1 MRRGGAPLH
10 HGASVPTSLGLAFP
24 ACVTEALLQE
34 RDEMN
39 KYTYFEVLF
48 LGREG
53 DSHIHEQ
60 RLRLLY
66 RLASY
71 ALQFPVL
78 QLYAQISLWLSKV
91 GNSKPY
97 AEELVAV
104 LAEHY
109 LKPADSIIY
118 EYLLPLESSCPEF
131 TVFFVVYATRFM
143 PINRPMAAVF
153 ASYINRNPG
162 YFLKGFRDSPHLA
175 DIFRLEV
182 FEKMLNYLLEIEG
195 EPSSDIEAMNYHTA
209 VMVLL
214 DKWSSTIRKPLD
226 INLLFDPSIR
236 WSRFRSDALC
246 VVGSKSPAAGKMVA
260 KEGLFEIF
268 LIAEPLPVYVPKPA
282 IGERNWLGSVKAPPE
297 QFPHE
302 PYRPGKSD
310 LLSFLG
316 AGLGVA
322 LTVLAVTFY
331 NDIFGESPV
340 KKVTLKDAHHHEL
353 PKESSQ
359 VAQIEEA
366 EEVKAVEHDALLS
379 HENVDNHPTRS
390 TEQLVPKL
398 SSERNEESG
407 EVRTVESTQEQS
419 SHKETHEDI
428 SSREQ
433 KPPYASEE
441 GSSPEDKPSHFST
454 ESSSPEH
461 QSFHV
466 HVEPA
471 LLSEDVCLQ
480 KSVLGT

>member
-1 MRRGGAPLH
+1 MPPHLKRSIRSRRLGYDNSCDFTSKSLDVHECVCRVYNDLLEEIANVEGGSTAIHSPLNCVLNILIKVSFICVGTPMRRGGAPLH

-24 ACVTEALLQE
+24 ACVTEALLQVSKHIRLSSHGRGRPSLTKNNDLQLLIDNEVFCLGADRKSTRLSQLQEFTLINLLAHFFTE

-214 DKWSSTIRKPLD
+214 DKWSSTIKKPLD

-260 KEGLFEIF
+260 KKLEGCKIPPAYAA
-268 LIAEPLPVYVPKPA
+268 LI
-282 IGERNWLGSVKAPPE
+282 
-297 QFPHE
+297 
-302 PYRPGKSD
+302 SD
-310 LLSFLG
+310 
-316 AGLGVA
+316 
-322 LTVLAVTFY
+322 
-331 NDIFGESPV
+331 
-340 KKVTLKDAHHHEL
+340 
-353 PKESSQ
+353 
-359 VAQIEEA
+359 AQ
-366 EEVKAVEHDALLS
+366 
-379 HENVDNHPTRS
+379 TRS
-390 TEQLVPKL
+390 T
-398 SSERNEESG
+398 
-407 EVRTVESTQEQS
+407 TC
-419 SHKETHEDI
+419 
-428 SSREQ
+428 
-433 KPPYASEE
+433 A
-441 GSSPEDKPSHFST
+441 
-454 ESSSPEH
+454 
-461 QSFHV
+461 
-466 HVEPA
+466 
-471 LLSEDVCLQ
+471 
-480 KSVLGT
+480 